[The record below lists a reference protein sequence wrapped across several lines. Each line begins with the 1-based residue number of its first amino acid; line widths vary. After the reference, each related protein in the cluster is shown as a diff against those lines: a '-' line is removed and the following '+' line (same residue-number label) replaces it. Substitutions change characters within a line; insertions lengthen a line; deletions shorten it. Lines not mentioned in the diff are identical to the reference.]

1 MKVMCNLSD
10 GIEERGIIKG
20 KAEGRTELLK
30 QLVQKK
36 LAKGQSVEVIA
47 EELVEDV
54 KVIRRIVDEMHIEE

>member
-1 MKVMCNLSD
+1 MCNLSD

-30 QLVQKK
+30 QLLQKK